1 MRQFRRRANVLN
13 GHDHAAY
20 GFDASPAIDRWS
32 GHRATPVSRGH
43 SLAETLKNARP
54 YDAEGSQPAPDFEL
68 PSTEGRAISL
78 REFRGREVILGT
90 FKPEN
95 LTTP

>member
-1 MRQFRRRANVLN
+1 MAIDN
-13 GHDHAAY
+13 AAY
-20 GFDASPAIDRWS
+20 GFGASPAIDRWS
-32 GHRATPVSRGH
+32 GASRHAGVPGLLTP
-43 SLAETLKNARP
+43 AETLENARL
-54 YDAEGSQPAPDFEL
+54 YDAQGGQPAPEFEL

-95 LTTP
+95 LTR

>member
-1 MRQFRRRANVLN
+1 M
-13 GHDHAAY
+13 
-20 GFDASPAIDRWS
+20 
-32 GHRATPVSRGH
+32 SRGY
-43 SLAETLKNARP
+43 SLAETLQNARR
-54 YDAEGSQPAPDFEL
+54 YDAQGGQPAPDFEL